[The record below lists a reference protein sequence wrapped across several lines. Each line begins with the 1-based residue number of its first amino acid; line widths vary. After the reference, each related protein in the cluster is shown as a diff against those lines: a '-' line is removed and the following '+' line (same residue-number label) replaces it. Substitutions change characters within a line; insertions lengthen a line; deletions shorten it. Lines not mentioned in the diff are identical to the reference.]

1 MSNVTPKLACNTD
14 KHRDSAG
21 CDMGLEVTPYVTPYV
36 APYITY
42 DVAPNHQAYPWYLFY
57 SEKIIKSN
65 FCIYARNITSVS

>member
-14 KHRDSAG
+14 KHWDSAG

-42 DVAPNHQAYPWYLFY
+42 DVAP
-57 SEKIIKSN
+57 
-65 FCIYARNITSVS
+65 